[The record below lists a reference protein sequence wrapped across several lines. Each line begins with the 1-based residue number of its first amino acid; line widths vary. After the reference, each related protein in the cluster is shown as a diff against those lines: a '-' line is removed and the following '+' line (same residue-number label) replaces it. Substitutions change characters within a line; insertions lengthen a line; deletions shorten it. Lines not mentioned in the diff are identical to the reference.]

1 MSGFDATALMD
12 ISDIPG
18 FNEEDK
24 VVYEPLVLS
33 EVKSNPNDRKPDLED
48 DYTIVRRNMHHQA
61 EMLMDA
67 AKVMLE
73 TSKNSDSPRHMEV
86 FATLMGQ
93 VTATNKEMLR
103 VHKEMKEITN
113 ETTATN
119 GGNTQIENA
128 FFMGSPSDM
137 LEEFGDTYDVR
148 AEQAAREHERASI
161 DVDSSGDAEE
171 TN

>member
-1 MSGFDATALMD
+1 MSGFDASALMD

-18 FNEEDK
+18 FNDTDN
-24 VVYEPLVLS
+24 VPVYEPLVLS
-33 EVKSNPNDRKPDLED
+33 EVVSNPNNRIPDLED

-67 AKVMLE
+67 AKIMLE

-119 GGNTQIENA
+119 KTGITNNIENA
-128 FFMGSPSDM
+128 VFMGSPSDM

-148 AEQAAREHERASI
+148 AEQAAREHIGS
-161 DVDSSGDAEE
+161 SSGDDASE
-171 TN
+171 

>member
-1 MSGFDATALMD
+1 MSGFDAQALMD

-18 FNEEDK
+18 FNTDETP
-24 VVYEPLVLS
+24 VYEPLVLS
-33 EVKSNPNDRKPDLED
+33 EVVSNPNDRKPDLED
-48 DYTIVRRNMHHQA
+48 DYIIVRRNMHHQA

-93 VTATNKEMLR
+93 VTSTNKEMLK

-113 ETTATN
+113 ETTNTKSGATN
-119 GGNTQIENA
+119 NIETA
-128 FFMGSPSDM
+128 IFMGSPSDM

-148 AEQAAREHERASI
+148 AEQAAREHIGS
-161 DVDSSGDAEE
+161 SSGDDAS
-171 TN
+171 